1 MTTTEFLNNFTRQ
14 KRNSPTDW
22 HVPCPAHDD
31 NLHDPGKWSLHIT
44 VREDRLLLHCFAG
57 CASESILRA
66 LGLKPSDLFFDNGG
80 GDTNGHGRVQGA
92 APAPAGWTRVT
103 TASAGRAPQPEPAEV
118 PAPIATIA
126 AFSALKKISME
137 FLLAEGWFDTP
148 RGIAIPYKQR
158 DGSAWRVRG
167 RTSLKPGEGFVWD
180 GQKDKP
186 LIPYGRHHLDE
197 AIDKDGLWLVEGESD
212 AVTAWYQGLQCL
224 GIPGNLVAKALS
236 TEDLAGID
244 KIWIVVESGQSGI
257 GFTQKLRE
265 RLRDLDWKGTAKMVV
280 HLPTKDLSDL
290 HVADP
295 EGFLAAV
302 ERAKASA
309 EDLFAQEAVQA
320 PMPTLAADDLAPVH
334 LSTLL
339 TRVAADIESGVKPS
353 VIPTPFPLLNEML
366 DGGFARQEL
375 TFIGARASVGKSAL
389 ALQVAIEAAKHGHGV
404 LIVSREMGEIA
415 LARRI
420 VAQQARVFA
429 KSLRRNEVADYDKGL
444 IQARLPGLMHLPV
457 YVTDAVKNITE
468 ITELVERFSGTAPLG
483 LLLVDY
489 LQLVGAP
496 KGIGER
502 RFQVEAVSKI
512 LRDLAIQFNIAV
524 VAISSLNRALGDEGR
539 PSMASLRESSEL
551 EHDADVVMLLHRE
564 FGKRET
570 ECIIAKQRNGEQ
582 GTVHL
587 LFEWEYTAF
596 VEG

>member
-1 MTTTEFLNNFTRQ
+1 MHTTEFLSNFTRQ
-14 KRNSPTDW
+14 KRNSPADW

-31 NLHDPGKWSLHIT
+31 GQHQDQFSLHVT
-44 VREDRLLLHCFAG
+44 AREDRILIKCFAG
-57 CASESILRA
+57 CDTTSILAA
-66 LGLKPSDLFFDNGG
+66 LGLTAGDLFFDRDRGS
-80 GDTNGHGRVQGA
+80 DTNGNGHGHA
-92 APAPAGWTRVT
+92 LAPAPAGWTRVT
-103 TASAGRAPQPEPAEV
+103 TASTGRAPQLGQPEA

-126 AFSALKKISME
+126 AFSALKKISVE
-137 FLLAEGWFDTP
+137 FLKAEGWFDTP

-158 DGSAWRVRG
+158 DGSTWRVRG
-167 RTSLKPGEGFVWD
+167 RTSLQPGEGFVWD
-180 GQKDKP
+180 SQKDKS
-186 LIPYGRHHLDE
+186 LIPYGRHHLDG
-197 AIDKDGLWLVEGESD
+197 AIDKGELWLVEGESD
-212 AVTAWYQGLQCL
+212 AVTAWYQGLPCL
-224 GIPGNLVAKALS
+224 GIPGNLATKALS
-236 TEDLAGID
+236 GEDLAGID
-244 KIWIVVESGQSGI
+244 RLWIVVEPGQSGE
-257 GFTQKLRE
+257 GFTKKLRE
-265 RLRDLDWKGTAKMVV
+265 RLDDWTVGMAKLVR
-280 HLPTKDLSDL
+280 LPTKDLSDL
-290 HVADP
+290 HVVNP

-302 ERAKASA
+302 ERAKAGA
-309 EDLFAQEAVQA
+309 EDLFAAQEAVQA
-320 PMPTLAADDLAPVH
+320 SLPTKDTADLAPVH

-429 KSLRRNEVADYDKGL
+429 KSLRRNEVAAYDKGL
-444 IQARLPGLMHLPV
+444 IQATLPRLMSLPV

-468 ITELVERFSGTAPLG
+468 IADLVERFTGTAPLG

-512 LRDLAIQFNIAV
+512 LRDLAIQFNCAV
-524 VAISSLNRALGDEGR
+524 VAISSLNRALDDDSR

-551 EHDADVVMLLHRE
+551 EHDADVIMLLHRE

-587 LFEWEYTAF
+587 LFEWEYVAF
-596 VEG
+596 AEG